1 MAVGLPLAIALRR
14 TRRVA
19 PSSQPGALG
28 ARVLAAREPKLMR
41 AATRLAAAR
50 TGRRSVAARDAR
62 MPSPAPAP
70 VWEMPAISSG
80 TPLGAPPAPLRE
92 PPAPLGAPGVAEAAP
107 SAPASREPEL
117 ARSAPARQTAP
128 EMARPAPSPT
138 RRAVVSR
145 AKAPTP
151 SAEAPGPAEPAAVA
165 PPTPESLGLS
175 PAGFEWVF
183 GDPEKALAHPDV
195 TPGPAVSLPP
205 HPERERIAR
214 LAARGGSAYGRGA
227 RIFEGA
233 APNGGSEAATDVGA
247 PHRDSADRPSPVSA
261 QPEPPVAAAPRR
273 RRLARA
279 TAETLTPAPTPA
291 PDPEAPRAA
300 ASAAN
305 EPPASVADISPAN
318 DPPRPGATRRR
329 LARAPVRSVARTEA
343 ATPGTPAATDARP
356 SVEAPKTA
364 PLPHAAATDARPSV
378 GERPPIGPSPVAL
391 ERATATVLR
400 RAMPVRR
407 ATATP
412 VARAAVTPVARATNI
427 PGQPA
432 TATPVARARVARSPR
447 PAPEPEPVP
456 APAPAPDTAAVPAES
471 APHVGRQPSLL
482 RRVMRALRGT
492 PPPAPASADTAKQPD
507 ADPPVR
513 IPAAKVQSLSRMS
526 QRSQAVLTP
535 PRARVAAQPSP
546 PPAAAQPSPPPAA
559 AQPSPPPA
567 AAQPPPASAP
577 LARKPAVDGGAAR
590 HRQRQATE
598 PPAGAFALP
607 GFTDDQSAASVLELA
622 WPTGDQPSQHRSADG
637 DDAHLEILAR
647 IREEQEQLGRLIR
660 HPF

>member
-279 TAETLTPAPTPA
+279 TAETLTRGTHAGAGSRGSPRGG
-291 PDPEAPRAA
+291 ECGERAA
-300 ASAAN
+300 GK
-305 EPPASVADISPAN
+305 
-318 DPPRPGATRRR
+318 RGGH
-329 LARAPVRSVARTEA
+329 LARK
-343 ATPGTPAATDARP
+343 RP
-356 SVEAPKTA
+356 SEAGR
-364 PLPHAAATDARPSV
+364 D
-378 GERPPIGPSPVAL
+378 
-391 ERATATVLR
+391 
-400 RAMPVRR
+400 
-407 ATATP
+407 
-412 VARAAVTPVARATNI
+412 
-427 PGQPA
+427 
-432 TATPVARARVARSPR
+432 
-447 PAPEPEPVP
+447 
-456 APAPAPDTAAVPAES
+456 APAPGPRSRAVGRPHRGRDTRHPRRHRRTPKRRGPEDCS
-471 APHVGRQPSLL
+471 APP
-482 RRVMRALRGT
+482 RG
-492 PPPAPASADTAKQPD
+492 
-507 ADPPVR
+507 
-513 IPAAKVQSLSRMS
+513 
-526 QRSQAVLTP
+526 
-535 PRARVAAQPSP
+535 
-546 PPAAAQPSPPPAA
+546 
-559 AQPSPPPA
+559 
-567 AAQPPPASAP
+567 
-577 LARKPAVDGGAAR
+577 R
-590 HRQRQATE
+590 HRRPPQR
-598 PPAGAFALP
+598 
-607 GFTDDQSAASVLELA
+607 
-622 WPTGDQPSQHRSADG
+622 R
-637 DDAHLEILAR
+637 
-647 IREEQEQLGRLIR
+647 
-660 HPF
+660 